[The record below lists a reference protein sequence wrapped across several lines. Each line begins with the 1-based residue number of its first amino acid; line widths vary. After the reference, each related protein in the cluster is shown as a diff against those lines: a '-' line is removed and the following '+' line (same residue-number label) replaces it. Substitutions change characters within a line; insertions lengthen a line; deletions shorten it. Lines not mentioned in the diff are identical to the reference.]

1 MLVSRI
7 SNPLWQVS
15 VQVGIAIAFTLLVVW
30 LARRQRVHLEKETVI
45 ALARGLIQVVLV
57 GAVLVLLFK
66 GPLWIGVP
74 TLLAMM
80 GVAGWTAAQRVRQIP
95 GALSVAVSGITIG
108 AGSVILLMTLLGA
121 IEPRL
126 EVLIPIGSMLIAS
139 AMNSCAQALERLG
152 AEIEAHRGQV
162 EAALALGAGA
172 KETVEPYVQA
182 AVHASMIP
190 RIDSLRSLGIVWI
203 PGLMAG
209 MIVAGSDPVYASLNQ
224 FVVIA
229 LLYAASVLTAM
240 VSVLF
245 IRSHLFT
252 QAEQLALPV

>member
-15 VQVGIAIAFTLLVVW
+15 VQVAIAIVFTLVVVW

-45 ALARGLIQVVLV
+45 ALVRGLVQVVLV
-57 GAVLVLLFK
+57 GAVLVVLFK
-66 GPLWIGVP
+66 GPLWVGVP
-74 TLLAMM
+74 ALVVMM
-80 GVAGWTAAQRVRQIP
+80 GVAGWTAAQRVKGIP
-95 GALSVAVSGITIG
+95 GALLVAALGITIG

-139 AMNSCAQALERLG
+139 AMNSCAQALERLH

-162 EAALALGAGA
+162 EAALALGAGS
-172 KETVEPYVQA
+172 KETLEPYVQA

-209 MIVAGSDPVYASLNQ
+209 MIVAGADPIYASLNQ

-240 VSVLF
+240 ASTLF

-252 QAEQLALPV
+252 EAEQLALPA